1 MPFIAVVASSMTS
14 TELLAVYG
22 LGDSRGPVADE
33 TGDVLQRYKGE
44 AAGGVKESAGESAQL
59 QAG

>member
-1 MPFIAVVASSMTS
+1 MH
-14 TELLAVYG
+14 G

-44 AAGGVKESAGESAQL
+44 AAGGVKDSAGESAQL

>member
-1 MPFIAVVASSMTS
+1 MRTD
-14 TELLAVYG
+14 LLAVYG
-22 LGDSRGPVADE
+22 LGDSRCPAADE

-44 AAGGVKESAGESAQL
+44 AAGGVKESAGESQL